1 MRKNRVRIGRILGP
15 QGIRGEL
22 KILALTDLP
31 ERFLSM
37 EKMRLFTD
45 EGSFRTELTLL
56 SARRIEHKGLIVAET
71 EEITSRSEAEGF
83 AGSFIEIEP
92 DERYSLGEGEFWI
105 DDLLGMTA
113 VNTESE
119 ETLGTVRDVAAAGEQ
134 DIYVIRDENG
144 KDHYIP
150 AVKEFVR
157 EVNLEKRQIR
167 IALIEGLW
175 ESCM

>member
-15 QGIRGEL
+15 QGVRGEL

-37 EKMRLFTD
+37 EKMRVFTG
-45 EGSFRTELTLL
+45 EGVFRTELTLL
-56 SARRIEHKGLIVAET
+56 SARRVEHKGLIVAET
-71 EEITSRSEAEGF
+71 EEISSRSEAEGLV
-83 AGSFIEIEP
+83 GNFIEIEP
-92 DERYSLGEGEFWI
+92 EERYALDEGEFWI

-113 VNTESE
+113 VNAESE
-119 ETLGTVRDVAAAGEQ
+119 ETLGTVRDVASAGEQ

-150 AVKEFVR
+150 AVKEFIR
-157 EVNLEKRQIR
+157 EVNLEKRQIS
-167 IALIEGLW
+167 IALMEGLW
-175 ESCM
+175 ETCM

>member
-15 QGIRGEL
+15 HGIRGEL

-37 EKMRLFTD
+37 EKMRVYTG
-45 EGSFRTELTLL
+45 EGAFRTELTLL
-56 SARRIEHKGLIVAET
+56 SARRIEHKGLVLAQT

-92 DERYSLGEGEFWI
+92 EERYALDEGEFWV

-113 VNTESE
+113 MNAESG
-119 ETLGTVRDVAAAGEQ
+119 ETLGTVQDVASAGEQ
-134 DIYVIRDENG
+134 DLYVIRDENG

-150 AVKEFVR
+150 AVKEFIK
-157 EVNLEKRQIR
+157 EVNLEKRQIS
-167 IALIEGLW
+167 IALMEGLW
-175 ESCM
+175 ETCM